1 MKLFKISDVLL
12 SFMFVVG
19 LSLLLYPTVSNYWN
33 SFRQTKAVASYEQE
47 VANLK
52 ADEYQKIWDDAV
64 QFNQKLVAKGKF
76 NKLTITEEQ
85 EYNTLL
91 NVDGTSMMG
100 FISIPSINVYLPIYH
115 GVSDEVLQMAIG
127 HLNWSSLPTGGTS
140 THCVVSGHRGLPS
153 AKLFTDLNK
162 LIEGDVFSIHVLDKT
177 LTYEVDQIKIVEPFQ
192 TNDLK
197 IVEGED
203 YVTLVTCTPY
213 GVNSHR
219 MLVRGKRNDTLAEY
233 NVRVPMDATRVKPVV
248 VAIVLGAP
256 ILLLAFIIALFP
268 RKKRKPITY
277 EDLFS

>member
-12 SFMFVVG
+12 SFLFVVG

-91 NVDGTSMMG
+91 NVDGTAMMG

-115 GVSDEVLQMAIG
+115 GVSDEVLQVAIG

-219 MLVRGKRNDTLAEY
+219 MLVRGKRNDALTQH
-233 NVRVPMDATRVKPVV
+233 NVRVPVDATRVKPVV
-248 VAIVLGAP
+248 VAIILGAP
-256 ILLLAFIIALFP
+256 ILLIAFIIALFP

>member
-12 SFMFVVG
+12 SFLFVVG

-76 NKLTITEEQ
+76 NKLTIAEEQ

-91 NVDGTSMMG
+91 NVDGTAMMG

-115 GVSDEVLQMAIG
+115 GVSDEVLQVAIG

-219 MLVRGKRNDTLAEY
+219 MLVRGKRNDALTEH
-233 NVRVPMDATRVKPVV
+233 NVRVPVDATRVKPVV

-256 ILLLAFIIALFP
+256 ILLIAFIIALFP

>member
-76 NKLTITEEQ
+76 NKLTIAEEQ

-219 MLVRGKRNDTLAEY
+219 MLVRGKRNDTLAEH

>member
-12 SFMFVVG
+12 SFLFVVG

-91 NVDGTSMMG
+91 NVDGTAMMG

-115 GVSDEVLQMAIG
+115 GVSDEVLQVAIG

-219 MLVRGKRNDTLAEY
+219 MLVRGKRNDALTQH
-233 NVRVPMDATRVKPVV
+233 NVRVPVDATRVKPVV

-256 ILLLAFIIALFP
+256 ILLIAFIIALFP

>member
-12 SFMFVVG
+12 SFLFVVG

-91 NVDGTSMMG
+91 NVDGTAMMG

-115 GVSDEVLQMAIG
+115 GVSDEVLQVAIG

-140 THCVVSGHRGLPS
+140 THCVVSGHRGLQS

-219 MLVRGKRNDTLAEY
+219 MLVRGKRNDALTQH
-233 NVRVPMDATRVKPVV
+233 NVRVPVDATRVKPVV
-248 VAIVLGAP
+248 VAIILGAP
-256 ILLLAFIIALFP
+256 ILLIAFIIALFP

>member
-12 SFMFVVG
+12 SFLFVVG

-91 NVDGTSMMG
+91 NVDGTAMMG

-115 GVSDEVLQMAIG
+115 GVSDEVLQVAIG

-219 MLVRGKRNDTLAEY
+219 MLVRGKRNDALTEH
-233 NVRVPMDATRVKPVV
+233 NVRVPVDATRVKPVV

-256 ILLLAFIIALFP
+256 ILLIAFIIALFP

>member
-12 SFMFVVG
+12 SLMFVIG
-19 LSLLLYPTVSNYWN
+19 LSLLLYPSVSNYWN
-33 SFRQTKAVASYEQE
+33 SFRQTKAVASYENE
-47 VANLK
+47 VANLDK
-52 ADEYQKIWDDAV
+52 DKYQEIWDNAIH
-64 QFNQKLVAKGKF
+64 FNQKLVEKGPF
-76 NKLTITEEQ
+76 SKLSVSEEQ

-100 FISIPSINVYLPIYH
+100 FVSIPSINVYLPIYH
-115 GVSDEVLQMAIG
+115 GVSDEVLQVSIG
-127 HLNWSSLPTGGTS
+127 HLNWSSLPTGGES

-162 LIEGDVFSIHVLDKT
+162 LIEGDVFSIHVLDKVF
-177 LTYEVDQIKIVEPFQ
+177 TYEVDQILIVEPYE

-197 IVEGED
+197 IVKGED

-219 MLVRGKRNDTLAEY
+219 MLVRGKRNEALAEN
-233 NVRVPMDATRVKPVV
+233 NVRVPADASKVKPIV
-248 VAIVLGAP
+248 VAIVLSAP
-256 ILLLAFIIALFP
+256 ILLLAFVVALFP

>member
-12 SFMFVVG
+12 SLMFVIG
-19 LSLLLYPTVSNYWN
+19 LSLLLYPSVSNYWN
-33 SFRQTKAVASYEQE
+33 SFRQTKAVASYENE
-47 VANLK
+47 VANLDK
-52 ADEYQKIWDDAV
+52 DKYQEIWDNAIH
-64 QFNQKLVAKGKF
+64 FNQKLVAKGLF
-76 NKLTITEEQ
+76 SKLSVSEEQ

-100 FISIPSINVYLPIYH
+100 FVSIPSINVYLPIYH

-127 HLNWSSLPTGGTS
+127 HLNWSSLPIGGES
-140 THCVVSGHRGLPS
+140 THCVLSGHRGLPS

-162 LIEGDVFSIHVLDKT
+162 LIEGDVFSIHVLDKVF
-177 LTYEVDQIKIVEPFQ
+177 TYEVDQILIVEPYE

-197 IVEGED
+197 IVKGED

-219 MLVRGKRNDTLAEY
+219 MLVRGKRNDALAEN
-233 NVRVPMDATRVKPVV
+233 NVRVPADASKVKPIV
-248 VAIVLGAP
+248 VAIVLSAP
-256 ILLLAFIIALFP
+256 ILLLVFVVALFP
-268 RKKRKPITY
+268 RKKRKPTTY